1 MELSMDLFE
10 GLAKRWM
17 VGERKGPEGKPSRE
31 AWRHPE
37 DLVLL
42 IDEWDMPRAW
52 NPNLK
57 PYLKAVAWLHDLLE
71 DGRKEDGSSVTAQDL
86 HDAVVEWAIV
96 RDVVS
101 LSQVPGEDKPV
112 YLARLGKASWAAKF
126 VKCVD
131 RICNLREGKDCFKDP
146 RWTRYVDETKRYIV
160 PLTTNI
166 PTWFT
171 DELQKAIDAR
181 PVVVTQEAE
190 LTAQ

>member
-1 MELSMDLFE
+1 MDLFE

-17 VGERKGPEGKPSRE
+17 VGERKGPPGFPSRE
-31 AWRHPE
+31 EWRHPE
-37 DLVLL
+37 DLVSL
-42 IDEWDMPRAW
+42 IDAYDMPREGF

-57 PYLKAVAWLHDLLE
+57 PYLKAVAWLHDLIE
-71 DGRKEDGSSVTAQDL
+71 DGRKEDGTQVTEQDL
-86 HDAVVEWAIV
+86 LDAGVEWSIV

-112 YLARLGKASWAAKF
+112 YLARLDKVSWAAKF

-146 RWTRYVDETKRYIV
+146 RWARYVDETKRYIV

-166 PTWFT
+166 PNWFA
-171 DELQKAIDAR
+171 DELQKAMAAR
-181 PVVVTQEAE
+181 PVVTQESE
-190 LTAQ
+190 TTTP